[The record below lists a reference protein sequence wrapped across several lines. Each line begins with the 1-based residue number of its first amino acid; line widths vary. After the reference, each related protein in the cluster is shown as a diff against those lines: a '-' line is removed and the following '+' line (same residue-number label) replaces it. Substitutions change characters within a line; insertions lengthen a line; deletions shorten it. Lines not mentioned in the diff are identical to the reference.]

1 MCILHGVA
9 SVLEVCLICRPIA
22 AQWDPDV
29 KGKCGNQI
37 VSFVTIEVTGMALD
51 IAILVSPLP
60 GMRYLRVEK
69 WEKLKIVFILDVGAV

>member
-1 MCILHGVA
+1 MCIVHGVA

-37 VSFVTIEVTGMALD
+37 VSVTIEVTGMD

-60 GMRYLRVEK
+60 RLLYLPIEK
-69 WEKLKIVFILDVGAV
+69 WRKLKFVFILDVGAV